1 MAKREQR
8 RAADGDSVRVLSV
21 PLGAPVVVR
30 FLGPVQGLLLHWH
43 GGRSVPCQ
51 GQGDCPATIHR
62 SRTLWRGYG
71 PVEGWDEPWRLWRP
85 AVLEVTEGLEEYL
98 RGRTLR
104 GEVWQLVRDG
114 ALGKRAPVE
123 GVFCEA
129 LDDGKVSP
137 WFDPLPVLQRFYH
150 TTAISLGALNPLP
163 PRTTLPAV
171 GGAAPNLP
179 EAIRPAP
186 AEQVSSQ
193 RQRRIRDMVEEQE
206 RERRRGQTGEPS
218 SNGQHS

>member
-1 MAKREQR
+1 MAKREHR

-21 PLGAPVVVR
+21 PIGAPVIVR

-51 GQGDCPATIHR
+51 GTGDCPPTVHR

-71 PVEGWDEPWRLWRP
+71 AVEGWDEAWSKWRP

-123 GVFCEA
+123 GAYCETQEDQA
-129 LDDGKVSP
+129 VSP

-150 TTAISLGALNPLP
+150 TTSIVLGALNPLP
-163 PRTTLPAV
+163 PRTSLPAV
-171 GGAAPNLP
+171 SGPAPNLP
-179 EAIRPAP
+179 VGLRPAP
-186 AEQVSSQ
+186 AEEMSPQ
-193 RQRRIRDMVEEQE
+193 RHRRMKDMVEEQE
-206 RERRRGQTGEPS
+206 MERRRAGNVQPSVNGQT
-218 SNGQHS
+218 